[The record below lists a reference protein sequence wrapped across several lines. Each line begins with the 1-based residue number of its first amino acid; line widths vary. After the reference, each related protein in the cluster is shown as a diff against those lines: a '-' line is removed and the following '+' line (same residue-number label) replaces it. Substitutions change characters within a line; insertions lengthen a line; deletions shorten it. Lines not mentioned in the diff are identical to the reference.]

1 MKNTEKEKKNAEIFN
16 YLKTVYIAKTLEMR
30 YQKKTN
36 QEIIDELNLPSQ
48 SNQKQNQLKVS
59 SKKHKK
65 KKVKTKKQEAQVE
78 SHVPNQPN
86 MEDNKAPTL
95 TQEPVNSIKE
105 VNEQENDKK
114 DSTEKS
120 NNFLEFVQLSNAIKE
135 CNLPKKKMEKI
146 EKLLQELNIKMNDT
160 STKYIKVTQEV
171 NQLTQKVTE
180 LNSRVDCLET
190 KLEEI
195 SKAPNSI
202 YRREYIKRIFW
213 LMLDS
218 LVIEAIYYDRAVKPI
233 IQKLPTNINVMTIIS
248 TN

>member
-1 MKNTEKEKKNAEIFN
+1 
-16 YLKTVYIAKTLEMR
+16 
-30 YQKKTN
+30 
-36 QEIIDELNLPSQ
+36 
-48 SNQKQNQLKVS
+48 
-59 SKKHKK
+59 
-65 KKVKTKKQEAQVE
+65 
-78 SHVPNQPN
+78 
-86 MEDNKAPTL
+86 
-95 TQEPVNSIKE
+95 
-105 VNEQENDKK
+105 
-114 DSTEKS
+114 
-120 NNFLEFVQLSNAIKE
+120 
-135 CNLPKKKMEKI
+135 
-146 EKLLQELNIKMNDT
+146 MNDT